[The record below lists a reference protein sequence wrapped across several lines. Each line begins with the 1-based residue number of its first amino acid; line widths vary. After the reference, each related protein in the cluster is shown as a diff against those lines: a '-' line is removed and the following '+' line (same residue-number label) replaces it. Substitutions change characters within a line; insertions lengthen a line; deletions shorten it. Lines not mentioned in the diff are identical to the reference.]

1 MRNAVGRSAAM
12 LLCAAGIVGCSS
24 GEVTAPPSAA
34 RLAPASPELSSSSDR
49 DKDGGRDPVQSV
61 TGSATIQLPYE
72 GTPFEHYTVSA
83 IRHRDGSFSGEFHE
97 TSEQEG
103 GQRASGKIFCF
114 SIVQDTARLAGL
126 VERSTVPFGPAGTYV
141 IWNVVDRGNG
151 KKARDLTTDFYFGG
165 TKAQA
170 TAHCAG
176 NLLRGQPFFESRR
189 GNLKVKG

>member
-1 MRNAVGRSAAM
+1 MRSAVERFGAM
-12 LLCAAGIVGCSS
+12 LICAAGILACSS
-24 GEVTAPPSAA
+24 GEVTAPGA
-34 RLAPASPELSSSSDR
+34 RRAPASPELNSSTDR
-49 DKDGGRDPVQSV
+49 DRPVQSV
-61 TGSATIQLPYE
+61 TGSAKIQLPYE
-72 GTPFEHYTVSA
+72 GTPFEQYTVSA

-114 SIVQDTARLAGL
+114 SIVRDTARLAGL
-126 VERSTVPFGPAGTYV
+126 LERSTVPFGPVGTYV

-151 KKARDLTTDFYFGG
+151 KVHDLTTDFYFGG
-165 TKAQA
+165 TQAQA

-189 GNLKVKG
+189 GNIKVNG